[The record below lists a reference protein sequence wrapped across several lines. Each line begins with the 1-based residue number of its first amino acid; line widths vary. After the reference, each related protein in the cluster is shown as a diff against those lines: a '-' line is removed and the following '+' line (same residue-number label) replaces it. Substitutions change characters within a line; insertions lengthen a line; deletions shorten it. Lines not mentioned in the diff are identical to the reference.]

1 MLLLDISIARVAM
14 PWTAVLAVVREVVL
28 LVAVELPLQA
38 SLLLLLRLKSCK
50 QDKSSM
56 LGIYVYKIS
65 LKRAYLLVREA
76 RSYPPS
82 CIKLLYKPPLDRS
95 PLDRP
100 LKILLLS
107 FIHFATTSG
116 LYYYI
121 DPNLI
126 MITSPNLSRWSE
138 SIYRTVSPRMTEK
151 L

>member
-76 RSYPPS
+76 
-82 CIKLLYKPPLDRS
+82 
-95 PLDRP
+95 
-100 LKILLLS
+100 
-107 FIHFATTSG
+107 
-116 LYYYI
+116 
-121 DPNLI
+121 
-126 MITSPNLSRWSE
+126 
-138 SIYRTVSPRMTEK
+138 
-151 L
+151 